1 MTGSIKMSSKLH
13 VMAVFGTRPE
23 AIKMA
28 PVVRAL
34 GENPG
39 IRATCVVTAQHR
51 EMLDQVLD
59 LLELQPQV
67 DLDIMRANQSLAGI
81 TSRVLEGIS
90 PVLERD
96 RPDALLVQG
105 DTSTA
110 FAAGLAAYYHKVP
123 VGHIEAGLRTADRYD
138 PFPEEM
144 NRRLLTR
151 IAEMQFA
158 PTAWARQNLLD
169 EGVPA
174 EDIYLTGNTVTDA
187 LRLILEKLPSAPPQD
202 LVGLNPGQRMLLV
215 ETHRRENLGA
225 PMQEICL
232 ALANLVRDFP
242 DVALVFSVHRNPRVR
257 EVVIP
262 ALEGRER
269 IHLLDPVSY
278 PDLVRLMRHAYLIL
292 TDSGGIQEEAPS
304 LGVPVLVLRRTTE
317 RPEGIQSGNALL
329 VGTES
334 RAIQHEAARLLQ
346 DPVHY
351 RAMSQTASPYG
362 DGQAARRTVEA
373 LLHRFG
379 RQAARP
385 EEFAPR
391 T

>member
-1 MTGSIKMSSKLH
+1 MSSKLH

-28 PVVRAL
+28 PVVRVL
-34 GENPG
+34 GENPE

-51 EMLDQVLD
+51 EMLDQVLE
-59 LLELQPQV
+59 LFGLQPQV

-81 TSRVLEGIS
+81 TSRVLEGLA

-110 FAAGLAAYYHKVP
+110 FAAGLAACYHKVP

-158 PTAWARQNLLD
+158 PTAWARQNLLE
-169 EGVPA
+169 EGIPA

-187 LRLILEKLPSAPPQD
+187 LRLILEQLPPGPPQD
-202 LVGLNPGQRMLLV
+202 LVRLEPGQRMLLV

-225 PMQEICL
+225 PMQEICQ
-232 ALANLVRDFP
+232 ALVHLVQEFP

-262 ALEGRER
+262 ALQGRER
-269 IHLLDPVSY
+269 IHLLEPVSY
-278 PDLVRLMRHAYLIL
+278 PDLVRLMRHAHLIL

-317 RPEGIQSGNALL
+317 RPEGIQSGNARL
-329 VGTES
+329 VGTECP
-334 RAIQHEAARLLQ
+334 AIRREAARLLQ
-346 DPVHY
+346 DAEHY
-351 RAMSQTASPYG
+351 RAMSQAASPYG

-379 RQAARP
+379 RQASRP